1 MRVLALSFYC
11 LPLTDVSRMAVH
23 GHWRVFS
30 PSHPCIHVYVCI
42 YTYIHTLTQR
52 ADHWRVGRVALL
64 LVCINMVF
72 YPFLPQRGLGEL
84 YK

>member
-11 LPLTDVSRMAVH
+11 LPLTDVSRMTVH
-23 GHWRVFS
+23 GPLACVLS
-30 PSHPCIHVYVCI
+30 IASIYTLYVCM

-72 YPFLPQRGLGEL
+72 YPFLPHGLGEL